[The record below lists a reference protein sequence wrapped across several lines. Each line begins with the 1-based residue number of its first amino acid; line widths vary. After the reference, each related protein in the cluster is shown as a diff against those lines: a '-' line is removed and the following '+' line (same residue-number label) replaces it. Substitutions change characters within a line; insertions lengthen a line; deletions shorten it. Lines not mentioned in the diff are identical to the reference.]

1 MTLAEAVTKRTKQL
15 LFIQNKTQY
24 RLAKST
30 CLTKSAIQ
38 SMFNGRT
45 KGVNL
50 STICLFAQFFGM
62 SLKEF
67 FDDPVFDQENLEV

>member
-1 MTLAEAVTKRTKQL
+1 
-15 LFIQNKTQY
+15 
-24 RLAKST
+24 
-30 CLTKSAIQ
+30 
-38 SMFNGRT
+38 MFNGRT

-67 FDDPVFDQENLEV
+67 FDDPIFDQENLEVKKSPSGDFLLGTQEQHERSECFLIFPAYL

>member
-1 MTLAEAVTKRTKQL
+1 
-15 LFIQNKTQY
+15 
-24 RLAKST
+24 
-30 CLTKSAIQ
+30 
-38 SMFNGRT
+38 MFNGRT

-67 FDDPVFDQENLEV
+67 FDDPIFDQENLEV